1 MILSYFMMILGN
13 SCIGKKEGLKV
24 VKTYK
29 DLREFLDTLEEEGQ
43 LIRIKEEVSPEPDIG
58 AAGRACANMEK
69 KPAVLF
75 EKVKGYKYSVV
86 TNVHGSWQNHAL
98 MLGMPKDSSIK
109 EQFYELNRRW
119 DKFPVPPKV
128 LSRDEALCKENTITE
143 NINLFEVLPLYRIND
158 QDGGFFISKASVVTA
173 DPEDPTNRD
182 KMNVGTYRIQ
192 VKDIDRIGIQ
202 ALPFHD
208 LGIHITKA
216 EELNKPLPI
225 AIALGNNPV
234 VTFMASTPVS
244 YTQNEYEFVGALQD
258 GVPAEIVAADTDE
271 NIFVPAHA
279 EVILEGYVMP
289 RVRTCEGPFGEF
301 PGSYSGARRQC
312 EIKIT
317 RITHRT
323 DPIFENLYLG
333 LPWTEIDYLMA
344 LNTSVP
350 IYKQLKETIP
360 EVVAVNAMYTHGIG
374 EIISV
379 KSRYGGFAKS
389 AAFRLLCTPHGTAY
403 AKIII
408 LVDEYVDPFDLDQV
422 MWALTTRVKPT
433 KDVSIIQNCAGMP
446 LDPSS
451 YPAGMHDKL
460 IIDATTPVDPEP
472 NPRPVELL
480 KPSPATPKWEKLF
493 REFMEKSSK

>member
-1 MILSYFMMILGN
+1 MAKS
-13 SCIGKKEGLKV
+13 
-24 VKTYK
+24 YK
-29 DLREFLDTLEEEGQ
+29 DLREFLATLEAEGQ
-43 LIRIKEEVSPEPDIG
+43 LIRIKDEVSPEPDIG
-58 AAGRACANMEK
+58 AAGRACANLEE

-86 TNVHGSWQNHAL
+86 TNVHGSWANHAL
-98 MLGMPKDSSIK
+98 MLGMPKNSSIK
-109 EQFYELNRRW
+109 EQFFELNRRW
-119 DKFPVPPKV
+119 DKFPVPPVILPREQAK
-128 LSRDEALCKENTITE
+128 CKENTITE
-143 NINLFEVLPLYRIND
+143 NINLFDILPLYRIND
-158 QDGGFFISKASVVTA
+158 QDGGFFISKASVVTG
-173 DPEDPTNRD
+173 DPEEPENLD
-182 KMNVGTYRIQ
+182 KLNVGTYRIQ
-192 VKDIDRIGIQ
+192 VKDVDRIGIQ

-208 LGIHITKA
+208 IAIQLRKA
-216 EELNKPLPI
+216 EEVNEPLPI
-225 AIALGNNPV
+225 AIALGNSPL
-234 VTFMASTPVS
+234 VTFMASTPVA
-244 YTQNEYEFVGALQD
+244 YNQNEYEFVGALQD
-258 GVPAEIVAADTDE
+258 GVPTEIVKADTAE
-271 NIFVPAHA
+271 HLYVPAHA
-279 EVILEGYVMP
+279 EVVLEGYVIP

-301 PGSYSGARRQC
+301 PGSYSGARLQC

-317 RITHRT
+317 HITHRN

-350 IYKQLKETIP
+350 IYKQLKATIP
-360 EVVAVNAMYTHGIG
+360 EVQAVNAMYTHGIG

-408 LVDEYVDPFDLDQV
+408 LVDEFVDPFNLEQV
-422 MWALTTRVKPT
+422 MWALTTRVKPS

-460 IIDATTPVDPEP
+460 IIDATTPVPPEP
-472 NPRPVELL
+472 NPRSVELL
-480 KPSPATPKWEKLF
+480 KPSPATPKWEALI
-493 REFMEKSSK
+493 RNFMNQQAK